1 MKKLLT
7 FSLPIF
13 LVAYH
18 LGMVHSAAFSS
29 LNLDTN
35 WDTFQCAN
43 ENPIVD
49 EKTII
54 LTATGLNWPQ
64 DLFCLALRKNL
75 KVSGGYEISTQLVNV
90 APRSGERNIGFA
102 FNVKDENSYDYAYLR
117 YLRSDCTVVEY
128 GHVEKGTL
136 GTKNSHLPC
145 QKLSG
150 NGWHIFRLSVNV
162 NRDVDAYINGKKVG
176 SFHAYFT
183 SRGFGGV
190 LVANGFNNVAEFRDF
205 DISPQLADQD
215 TNSPPAINP
224 DKKLTIKAV
233 ELQNEN
239 EMRTKIKFF
248 QPDELDHYTRCSTA
262 IKHESNIT
270 LTFRIQRDDS
280 YHNSYIKYRRLDSN
294 KNEVF
299 HFNTGNNTDHTNVV
313 YDGRF
318 LKCNGNGRGDNQCN
332 NLPEGQPIPATIY
345 EIDFNPR
352 YGKAYSNQWF
362 RNKYTI
368 STTYYALVDECQGN
382 IYRTPQQKGAC
393 AITEN
398 QNYAFHE
405 RCHCPN
411 MPVSTCKSHCDNDDN
426 CKGYVFLPSYG
437 CQTATTSSCASGCNK
452 HNKGSIGALVFDSDL
467 LSDSYDGCYIKSI
480 A

>member
-215 TNSPPAINP
+215 TNTPPAINP
-224 DKKLTIKAV
+224 VSRQNMRLAPPGANTCDNGSVVQSECEAAVQIFANKAS
-233 ELQNEN
+233 
-239 EMRTKIKFF
+239 KIPGRSLLVGSGGTCNDGGWG
-248 QPDELDHYTRCSTA
+248 QVPLGCSVQSGGDWAAHY
-262 IKHESNIT
+262 K
-270 LTFRIQRDDS
+270 
-280 YHNSYIKYRRLDSN
+280 
-294 KNEVF
+294 
-299 HFNTGNNTDHTNVV
+299 TGNRDTDAGCIHQMYQLVC
-313 YDGRF
+313 YDS
-318 LKCNGNGRGDNQCN
+318 
-332 NLPEGQPIPATIY
+332 A
-345 EIDFNPR
+345 
-352 YGKAYSNQWF
+352 
-362 RNKYTI
+362 
-368 STTYYALVDECQGN
+368 
-382 IYRTPQQKGAC
+382 
-393 AITEN
+393 
-398 QNYAFHE
+398 
-405 RCHCPN
+405 
-411 MPVSTCKSHCDNDDN
+411 
-426 CKGYVFLPSYG
+426 
-437 CQTATTSSCASGCNK
+437 
-452 HNKGSIGALVFDSDL
+452 
-467 LSDSYDGCYIKSI
+467 
-480 A
+480 